1 MDTLLTATSAAAI
14 AEPAIVP
21 SGGGERRSGRPS
33 MRKRVALLVESS
45 RAYGRGLLSG
55 IAAYA
60 RAHRDWSIYHHERNL
75 GEAVPKWLESWTGD
89 GIIARVENKQIAAYL
104 QSHDIP
110 AVDLRGLHQLPDV
123 PVLETND
130 VVVMQLAYE
139 HLSERGFQK
148 IAFCGFQG
156 ANYSRRRREILAR
169 IVAEAGGELET
180 LDGPNPHTS
189 DTSRIEASGLLH
201 ERELS
206 EWLRVLEKPVGIIA
220 CNDTRAV
227 QLLNA
232 ARECEIE
239 VPDEVAV
246 VGVDNDTILCDL
258 ADPPLSS
265 VEHNTRGIGYEAAAL
280 LDKMMRGQTPPPS
293 PILINPVRVVTRQSS
308 DVTAIRDPEVATAVR
323 FIREH
328 AHEGISVNEVAA
340 ALPISRSALERRFMR
355 GVGRTIKSQ
364 INRERIR
371 RIKDLLTNTDYKL
384 STIAD
389 QVGFAH
395 AEYMSVMFKDAVG
408 MTPGAYRK
416 KYGNGS
422 A

>member
-1 MDTLLTATSAAAI
+1 
-14 AEPAIVP
+14 
-21 SGGGERRSGRPS
+21 
-33 MRKRVALLVESS
+33 MRKKVALLIESS
-45 RAYGRGLLSG
+45 RAYGRGLLAG

-60 RAHRDWSIYHHERNL
+60 RAHRNWSIYHHERML
-75 GEAVPKWLESWTGD
+75 GDAVPAWLESWQGD
-89 GIIARVENKQIAAYL
+89 GMIARVENRQIVSFL
-104 QSHDIP
+104 QQHAIP
-110 AVDLRGLHQLPDV
+110 AIDLRGLHDLPGV

-130 VVVMQLAYE
+130 DVVVQLAYE
-139 HLSERGFQK
+139 HLAERGFQRF
-148 IAFCGFQG
+148 AFCGFQG
-156 ANYSRRRREILAR
+156 ANYSRRRRDLLAAL
-169 IVAEAGGELET
+169 VAANGQQFAA

-201 ERELS
+201 EKELG
-206 EWLRVLEKPVGIIA
+206 EWLRGLQKPVGVVA

-246 VGVDNDTILCDL
+246 VGVDNDMILCDL

-265 VEHNTRGIGYEAAAL
+265 VEHNTRRIGYEAATL
-280 LDKMMRGQTPPPS
+280 LDKMMRGAPPP
-293 PILINPVRVVTRQSS
+293 PEPVLVNPLHVVVRQSS
-308 DVTAIRDPEVATAVR
+308 DVTAIRDAEVAAAVR

-328 AHEGISVNEVAA
+328 AHEGINVDHVVAT
-340 ALPISRSALERRFMR
+340 LPISRSALERRFMR

-371 RIKDLLTNTDYKL
+371 RIKDLLSHTDYKL

-389 QVGFAH
+389 QVGIAH
-395 AEYMSVMFKDAVG
+395 AEYLNVMFKEVVG

-416 KYGNGS
+416 KFGNQLAGQSVNGS
-422 A
+422 NGD

>member
-1 MDTLLTATSAAAI
+1 
-14 AEPAIVP
+14 
-21 SGGGERRSGRPS
+21 

-45 RAYGRGLLSG
+45 RAYGRGLLAG

-60 RAHRDWSIYHHERNL
+60 RAHRDWSIYHHHERML
-75 GEAVPKWLESWTGD
+75 SEAVPKWLQSWEGH
-89 GIIARVENKQIAAYL
+89 GIIARVENKQLISYI
-104 QSHDIP
+104 QDHPHIP
-110 AVDLRGLHQLPDV
+110 AVDLRGLHSLPNV

-130 VVVMQLAYE
+130 NVVMQLAYE
-139 HLSERGFQK
+139 HLAERGFQR

-156 ANYSRRRREILAR
+156 ANYSRRRRDILAKML
-169 IVAEAGGELET
+169 ADNGQELAT

-201 ERELS
+201 EKELA
-206 EWLRVLEKPVGIIA
+206 EWLMALEKPVGVIA
-220 CNDTRAV
+220 CNDSRAL

-280 LDKMMRGQTPPPS
+280 LDKMMRGEEPPTG
-293 PILINPVRVVTRQSS
+293 PILVNPVRVVTRQSS
-308 DVTAIRDPEVATAVR
+308 DVTAIRDAEVASAVR

-328 AHEGISVNEVAA
+328 AHEGISVEEVAA

-355 GVGRTIKSQ
+355 GVGRTIKSE

-416 KYGNGS
+416 KYS
-422 A
+422 ERLS

>member
-1 MDTLLTATSAAAI
+1 
-14 AEPAIVP
+14 
-21 SGGGERRSGRPS
+21 

-60 RAHRDWSIYHHERNL
+60 RAHRDWSIYHHHERML
-75 GEAVPKWLESWTGD
+75 GEAVPKWLESWEGH
-89 GIIARVENKQIAAYL
+89 GIIARVENKQIISYL
-104 QSHDIP
+104 QNHSIP
-110 AVDLRGLHQLPDV
+110 AVDLRGLHDLLNV

-139 HLSERGFQK
+139 HLAERGFQK
-148 IAFCGFQG
+148 FAYCGFQG
-156 ANYSRRRREILAR
+156 ANYSRRRRDILAR
-169 IVAEAGGELET
+169 MLVERGQELAT
-180 LDGPNPHTS
+180 LDEPIPHTS
-189 DTSRIEASGLLH
+189 DTSRIEAGGLLH
-201 ERELS
+201 EKELA
-206 EWLRVLEKPVGIIA
+206 EWLRELEKPVGIIA
-220 CNDTRAV
+220 CNDSRAL

-246 VGVDNDTILCDL
+246 IGIDNDTILCDL

-280 LDKMMRGQTPPPS
+280 LDKMMRGYEPPPG

-308 DVTAIRDPEVATAVR
+308 DVTAIRDVEVASAVR

-328 AHEGISVNEVAA
+328 AHEGISVEEVAA

-355 GVGRTIKSQ
+355 GVGRTIKSE

-395 AEYMSVMFKDAVG
+395 AEYMSVMFKEAVG

-416 KYGNGS
+416 KYS
-422 A
+422 ERPS

>member
-1 MDTLLTATSAAAI
+1 
-14 AEPAIVP
+14 
-21 SGGGERRSGRPS
+21 
-33 MRKRVALLVESS
+33 MRKRVALLIESS
-45 RAYGRGLLSG
+45 RAYGRGLLAG

-60 RAHRDWSIYHHERNL
+60 RAHRNWSIYHHERML
-75 GEAVPKWLESWTGD
+75 GDAVPKWLEDWSGD
-89 GIIARVENKQIAAYL
+89 GIIARVENRQIVSFL
-104 QSHDIP
+104 QNHSIP
-110 AVDLRGLHQLPDV
+110 AVDLRGLHELPHV

-130 VVVMQLAYE
+130 AAVMQLAYE
-139 HLSERGFQK
+139 HLAERGFQRF
-148 IAFCGFQG
+148 AFCGYQG
-156 ANYSRRRREILAR
+156 ANYSRRRQDILSALLAADGRELAT
-169 IVAEAGGELET
+169 VE
-180 LDGPNPHTS
+180 GPNPHTS

-201 ERELS
+201 ERELA
-206 EWLRVLEKPVGIIA
+206 EWLRGLEKPVGIIA

-246 VGVDNDTILCDL
+246 VGVDNDVLLCDL

-265 VEHNTRGIGYEAAAL
+265 VEHNTRRIGYEAATL
-280 LDKMMRGQTPPPS
+280 LDKMMRGQEPPTEPVLIS
-293 PILINPVRVVTRQSS
+293 PLHVVVRQSS
-308 DVTAIRDPEVATAVR
+308 DVTAIRDTEVAAAVR

-328 AHEGISVNEVAA
+328 AHEGINVDHVVAT
-340 ALPISRSALERRFMR
+340 LPISRSELERRFMR

-371 RIKDLLTNTDYKL
+371 RIKDLLTHTDYKL

-389 QVGFAH
+389 QVGIAH
-395 AEYMSVMFKDAVG
+395 AEYLNVMFKDVVG

-416 KYGNGS
+416 RFAS
-422 A
+422 SL